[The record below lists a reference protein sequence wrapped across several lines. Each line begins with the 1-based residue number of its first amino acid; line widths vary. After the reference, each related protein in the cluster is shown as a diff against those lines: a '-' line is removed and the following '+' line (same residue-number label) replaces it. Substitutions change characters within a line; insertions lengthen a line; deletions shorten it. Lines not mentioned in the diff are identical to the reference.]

1 MKYLGAIRRDGTLG
15 STAVASRLELELY
28 QQNGGMITASGEIE
42 AQSST
47 IAQFKSRQAIE
58 FVTSDG
64 HRINLALSDPKRS
77 PTGTIAQITATGDLP
92 SMKGGALGWR

>member
-1 MKYLGAIRRDGTLG
+1 M
-15 STAVASRLELELY
+15 ASRLELELY